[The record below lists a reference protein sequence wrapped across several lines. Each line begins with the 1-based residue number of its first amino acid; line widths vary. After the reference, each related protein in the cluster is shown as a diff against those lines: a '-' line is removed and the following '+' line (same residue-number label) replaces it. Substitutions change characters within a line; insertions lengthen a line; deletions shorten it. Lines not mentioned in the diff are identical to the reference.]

1 MFICKT
7 PHGCAVTDYDKFELM
22 YSVRKF
28 LATLF
33 SFSAFS
39 GSEALI
45 ALCIKSLIFDL
56 FFLIFSILYV
66 IILVMIIHFDLE
78 R

>member
-7 PHGCAVTDYDKFELM
+7 LHGCAVTDYDKFDFM

-28 LATLF
+28 LASLF
-33 SFSAFS
+33 SFSACS
-39 GSEALI
+39 SIALI

-66 IILVMIIHFDLE
+66 IILILIIHFDLE

>member
-7 PHGCAVTDYDKFELM
+7 LHGCVVTDYDKFEFM

-39 GSEALI
+39 GSEAVRVFPSAI
-45 ALCIKSLIFDL
+45 ALAASL
-56 FFLIFSILYV
+56 
-66 IILVMIIHFDLE
+66 
-78 R
+78 